1 MPTFS
6 TAEEPIF
13 LVTDLSGRGG
23 TYNANQSDLVNNPDE
38 HEDDDEF
45 WNGYLMPRSVTG
57 TPNSM
62 TALIPVYHEDHN
74 RRPVFRRLQAY

>member
-45 WNGYLMPRSVTG
+45 LEW
-57 TPNSM
+57 
-62 TALIPVYHEDHN
+62 
-74 RRPVFRRLQAY
+74 VFDAEIGDRYTEFNDRTYTRVS